1 VASGVYDLRIE
12 AGADFERT
20 ITWQSAG
27 VAVNLTGYTARL
39 QIRANQDGEVLLALT
54 TENGKIAL
62 GGAAG
67 TIALTITAAET
78 TTLSEALLTGIYDL
92 ELIAASGHVTR
103 LLRGAVS
110 IAPNVT
116 R

>member
-1 VASGVYDLRIE
+1 VSGVYDLRLE

-20 ITWQSAG
+20 LTWVADG
-27 VAVNLTGYTARL
+27 DAVNLTGYTARL
-39 QIRANQDGEVLLALT
+39 QIRDKQTSTEPLLALT
-54 TENGKIAL
+54 TENGGLTL

-67 TIALTITAAET
+67 TIALVISAAGT
-78 TTLSEALLTGIYDL
+78 MTLSDALLTGIYDL
-92 ELIAASGHVTR
+92 ELIAPAGRVTR
-103 LLRGAVS
+103 LLRGNVT